1 MAGGVLNIKAYFHLA
16 AFLSIVTNHIVNYR
30 MRKNIIVL
38 LLFLIG
44 INQVKS
50 QDTGQI
56 VIGSKHSLHS
66 NILNEDRE
74 YWISLPDSYYN
85 KQSSYK
91 RYPVL
96 IVLDGNLHF
105 KSIAGMVN
113 YMSSDVYR
121 SWKIPEMIVVAI
133 QNVDRR
139 RDYTPDKIITVRE
152 NNTGGGD
159 SFLSFLENELI
170 PELDQNYRTA
180 PYRILFGHSLGGLL
194 AIHAY
199 MKEKTSFNSF
209 IAVDPSLGTWDS
221 ETMDK
226 KLNALTEQSF
236 KRFLYIATA
245 NWGKRNVRN
254 RDRHVSLYEALNSK
268 CEGEFPAKL
277 EYFENENH
285 GSVPPIAFYNG
296 ITSIFEDY
304 GISYRDVKSIEELIQ
319 HFQSLSQRLS
329 WDFSPPEH
337 LVNQIAYRML
347 QSRNDIDK
355 SKALAFFI
363 LNTENYPNSFNAY
376 DSLGEAYETMGNSK
390 KAIENYKKSLELYP
404 NNEHA
409 RMKIERLVNNE

>member
-1 MAGGVLNIKAYFHLA
+1 MSKKH
-16 AFLSIVTNHIVNYR
+16 
-30 MRKNIIVL
+30 IIVL
-38 LLFLIG
+38 FLLIG
-44 INQVKS
+44 INHIKS
-50 QDTGQI
+50 QDVRQI
-56 VIGSKHSLHS
+56 VIGTKHILHS
-66 NILNEDRE
+66 NILNENRE
-74 YWISLPDSYYN
+74 YWVSLPESYSKGESYY
-85 KQSSYK
+85 KK
-91 RYPVL
+91 YPLL

-105 KSIAGMVN
+105 KSIAGMAN

-121 SWKIPEMIVVAI
+121 SWKIPEMIVVGI

-152 NNTGGGD
+152 NNTGGGE
-159 SFLSFLENELI
+159 SFLSFLEDELI

-194 AIHAY
+194 AIHTY
-199 MKEKTSFNSF
+199 MKEKTVFNSF
-209 IAVDPSLGTWDS
+209 IAVDPSFGTWDS

-226 KLNALTEQSF
+226 KLDSLTEQSF
-236 KRFLYIATA
+236 ERFLYIATA
-245 NWGKRNVRN
+245 NWGKRNIRN
-254 RDRHVSLYEALNSK
+254 RDRHVRLYEALNSK

-277 EYFENENH
+277 EYFENETH

-304 GISYRDVKSIEELIQ
+304 GISYRDVESIEELIQ

-337 LVNQIAYRML
+337 LVNQIGYRML
-347 QSRNDIDK
+347 QSRNEIDK

-363 LNTENYPNSFNAY
+363 LNTKNFPNSFNAY
-376 DSLGEAYETMGNSK
+376 DSLGEAYESLGDNK

-404 NNEHA
+404 KNEHA
-409 RMKIERLVNNE
+409 RLKIESLGKSKGQNNTSKKNE